1 MIVFMFLSRP
11 PLQFGCICNW
21 KCVKRG
27 GECGLEI
34 PAIFLFYVPENVIK
48 LAKNKYN
55 RDRRKL
61 KRICKTMSKVKC
73 IDVSYMTCYLEVLGC
88 NVNLGCKNDVHYRG
102 VSAT

>member
-1 MIVFMFLSRP
+1 MIVFMFLSQP

-27 GECGLEI
+27 GEYGLEI
-34 PAIFLFYVPENVIK
+34 PAIFLFYVRENVIK

-73 IDVSYMTCYLEVLGC
+73 IDISYMTCYWEFQ
-88 NVNLGCKNDVHYRG
+88 G
-102 VSAT
+102 VM